1 MRTHQKRLVTV
12 VAGVIGTYLAAKG
25 VAALAG

>member
-1 MRTHQKRLVTV
+1 MRAHQERLVTV
-12 VAGVIGTYLAAKG
+12 VAGVIGTYLAAND